1 MKNKLFFV
9 FLSLA
14 ALTSFPLSAGAA
26 TSDEFLSAMSLHL
39 GSFAIQGADLDKQEI
54 PITNEKLCLAAI
66 YAATGMKPLWVT
78 EKGPGEKA
86 AIIRQFL
93 ENAETE
99 GLRPSDYDVAGIR
112 FLWQSD
118 KPAHLAQLDTQLT
131 INLIKYTHDVSH
143 GRILPFKTDPELFAE
158 AGDKHFKPVL
168 EVEQA
173 LAAQGLAGYLAS
185 LPPSHEHYRR
195 LREALQFYRKIAK
208 SGGWEKVTNG
218 KLLHPGDRD
227 ERIRQVR
234 HRLAQAGMLAP
245 VGENETLYDDELVPE
260 VKKFQKKFSL
270 EEDGIIGR
278 ETLSALNTS
287 PEEIIDK
294 IILNMSRWRWQE
306 KELGRRRYIIV
317 NIANYDLR
325 ALEDGREVLT
335 MEVIVGKLQH
345 QTPVFS
351 GQVQYV
357 DFNPFW
363 NIPPSIAEKEELP
376 ELRNDPFYLANRKV
390 RLFSNWQEGGIE
402 LDSTKIDW
410 SLVTEDEMKRYKLRQ
425 DPGPWNALGPVKLVF
440 PNEYSVYIHGT
451 PAQELFEHNKRN
463 FSHGC
468 IRVNQPLELARFTL
482 SEEKQ
487 DWSMK
492 KIEEIVAKGER
503 KVVSISSPLPIHIT
517 YQTAW
522 VDNVGTIHFSGDVYG
537 RDAILAKILFAS
549 PGKTAGRS
557 NNIPVNN

>member
-9 FLSLA
+9 FLFLA

-26 TSDEFLSAMSLHL
+26 TSDEFLSAMSMHL
-39 GSFAIQGADLDKQEI
+39 SSFAIQEADLDKQEI
-54 PITNEKLCLAAI
+54 PITNKNLCLAAI
-66 YAATGMKPLWVT
+66 YNAAGMKPLWVT
-78 EKGPGEKA
+78 EKGPGKKA

-99 GLRPSDYDVAGIR
+99 GLRPSDYNVAGIK
-112 FLWQSD
+112 FLWESD
-118 KPAHLAQLDTQLT
+118 KPEHLAQLDTQLT

-185 LPPSHEHYRR
+185 LPPSHVHYRR

-208 SGGWEKVTNG
+208 SGGWEKVANG
-218 KLLHPGDRD
+218 KMLHPGDRD
-227 ERIRQVR
+227 ERIKQVR
-234 HRLAQAGMLAP
+234 QRLAQTGKHVP
-245 VGENETLYDDELVPE
+245 VLENETLYDDELVPA
-260 VKKFQKKFSL
+260 VKNFQKKFGL
-270 EEDGIIGR
+270 VEDGIIGR

-306 KELGRRRYIIV
+306 KELGRRYIIV
-317 NIANYDLR
+317 NIASYDLK
-325 ALEDGREVLT
+325 AVEASREVLK

-351 GQVQYV
+351 DQVQYV

-363 NIPPSIAEKEELP
+363 NIPPSIAEKEELT
-376 ELRNDPFYLANRKV
+376 ELRNDPFYLVNRKV
-390 RLFSNWQEGGIE
+390 RLFSDWQEDGIE

-410 SLVTEDEMKRYKLRQ
+410 SSVTEDEMKRYKLRQ

-440 PNEYSVYIHGT
+440 PNNYNVYIHGT

-468 IRVNQPLELARFTL
+468 IRANQPLELARFAL
-482 SEEKQ
+482 AEEKQ

-492 KIEEIVAKGER
+492 KIEEVVAKGER

-522 VDNVGTIHFSGDVYG
+522 VDSVGTIHFSSDVYG
-537 RDAILAKILFAS
+537 RDEILAKILLAS
-549 PGKTAGRS
+549 PGKAAGRF

>member
-1 MKNKLFFV
+1 MSQH
-9 FLSLA
+9 LSC
-14 ALTSFPLSAGAA
+14 
-26 TSDEFLSAMSLHL
+26 
-39 GSFAIQGADLDKQEI
+39 FAVQEADLNKQEI
-54 PITNEKLCLAAI
+54 SITNENLCLAAI
-66 YAATGMKPLWVT
+66 YNAAGLNPLWVK
-78 EKGPGEKA
+78 ENGPGEKA

-99 GLRPSDYDVAGIR
+99 GLRPGDYNVAGIK
-112 FLWQSD
+112 FLWQSN
-118 KPAHLAQLDTQLT
+118 KPDHLAELDTQLT
-131 INLIKYTHDVSH
+131 LNLIKYTHDVSH
-143 GRILPFKTDPELFAE
+143 GRILPFEADPELFAE
-158 AGDKHFKPVL
+158 AGDKHFKPVQ

-173 LAAQGLAGYLAS
+173 LAAPDLADYLAS
-185 LPPSHEHYRR
+185 LPPSNENYGR

-208 SGGWEKVTNG
+208 SGGWEKVANG
-218 KLLHPGDRD
+218 KMLHPGDRD

-234 HRLAQAGMLAP
+234 QRMAQTGELAL
-245 VGENETLYDDELVPE
+245 VGEDDTLYDDKLVTA
-260 VKKFQKKFSL
+260 VKNFQKKFGL
-270 EEDGIIGR
+270 VEDGIIGK

-294 IILNMSRWRWQE
+294 IIINMNRWRWQE
-306 KELGRRRYIIV
+306 KELGRRYIIV
-317 NIANYDLR
+317 NIASYDLK
-325 ALEDGREVLT
+325 AVEDDREVLK

-363 NIPPSIAEKEELP
+363 NIPPSIAGKEELP
-376 ELRNDPFYLANRKV
+376 ELRNDPFYLVNRKV
-390 RLFSNWQEGGIE
+390 RLFSDWQSDGIE

-410 SLVTEDEMKRYKLRQ
+410 ASVTENEMKRYKLRQ
-425 DPGPWNALGPVKLVF
+425 DPGPWNALGSVKLVF
-440 PNEYSVYIHGT
+440 PNEYSVFLHGT
-451 PAQELFEHNKRN
+451 PAQELFQHNKRN

-468 IRVNQPLELARFTL
+468 IRVSQPLELANFAL
-482 SEEKQ
+482 AEEEQ

-522 VDNVGTIHFSGDVYG
+522 VDNVGTIHFSSDVYG
-537 RDAILAKILFAS
+537 RDEILAKILFAS
-549 PGKTAGRS
+549 PSNTADRF